1 MDFRFLMPANNYQSV
16 VALSFFQFPINKR
29 WWALGQ
35 MGKSSLLTS
44 TPRGLLFGKMLGSGK
59 GGFSMVPDFT
69 RYALL
74 TVWSTLEDAT
84 YFFQS
89 GLSKE
94 YLLNT
99 SEIYSLLLL
108 PTRSH
113 GSWDRK
119 NPFVETYT
127 IKDTTLPVVVLTR
140 ATICWYRLPEFWSNV
155 PRVQAI
161 IQDSPGLLFS
171 IGVGELPLI
180 QQATISI
187 WENSDAIKD
196 FAYQKTFHKEV
207 VHKTRT
213 RNWYKEELFAR
224 FLPLATYGTYQGK
237 DILESYFKK

>member
-1 MDFRFLMPANNYQSV
+1 MNFRFLMPVDAYQSV
-16 VALSFFQFPINKR
+16 AVLSIFQFPVNKS

-35 MGKSSLLTS
+35 MGKSALLNP
-44 TPRGLLFGKMLGSGK
+44 TPKGLRFGKMLGSGR

-74 TVWSTLEDAT
+74 TVWNTTQDAT
-84 YFFQS
+84 QFFQS
-89 GLSKE
+89 DLSKA
-94 YLLNT
+94 
-99 SEIYSLLLL
+99 YSTQTNETYHLLLL
-108 PTRSH
+108 PTRTH
-113 GSWDRK
+113 GYWDHA
-119 NPFVETYT
+119 NPFSVTQNIT
-127 IKDTTLPVVVLTR
+127 DSSLPIVVLTR
-140 ATICWYRLPEFWSNV
+140 ATIHWYRLPEFWSNV

-187 WENSDAIKD
+187 WENLDVIKN

-213 RNWYKEELFAR
+213 RKWYKEELFAR
-224 FLPLATYGTYQGK
+224 FIPVATYGTYQGK